1 MEPMHLRIT
10 CINLHNL
17 QFPQDSCARHCTDAG
32 SCESQLHALIKFH
45 IIPLSKEGNQAS
57 KMALSMLTNA
67 ETVLLLTTA
76 DVKYATGVSKLR
88 FKNYI
93 IDLLTSKGIN
103 SKYGQTSFVCLASG
117 NPFISLDISR
127 SIATPR
133 PTDMLLL

>member
-1 MEPMHLRIT
+1 
-10 CINLHNL
+10 
-17 QFPQDSCARHCTDAG
+17 
-32 SCESQLHALIKFH
+32 
-45 IIPLSKEGNQAS
+45 
-57 KMALSMLTNA
+57 MLTNA